1 MSGRK
6 TRVELPLSQ
15 KLQLLQELGAG
26 EKPNSLTEKCKVD
39 RSVIS
44 LVKKNQSKVREH
56 AALNKNAL
64 YRHHRNLGLIYVQNT
79 SLDTKLVLLFVGN
92 HDQMLRKGIKHVI
105 GKHLAEIS

>member
-15 KLQLLQELGAG
+15 NLQLLQELGAG

-56 AALNKNAL
+56 AALNKNQCKKRHQKPELEHVETAL
-64 YRHHRNLGLIYVQNT
+64 YTWFKQMSSQN
-79 SLDTKLVLLFVGN
+79 VPIHGPMLFT
-92 HDQMLRKGIKHVI
+92 QFAI
-105 GKHLAEIS
+105 